1 MLTEPCATPL
11 TVRRGTVSSRKSV
24 QQCWPQCATVN
35 CHSHQHHRP
44 DRQQSL
50 IPTWSDLVQDIISYR
65 YHMRWSPRQLMS
77 QENVDGPVER
87 TWFVQQYTPKTQ
99 PDPQGRTLSNQFK
112 GNMRH
117 DLDRNKLWK
126 QAVELSMLRQA
137 LHHTSTLDLW
147 KLLQLVYDR
156 DGSRSI
162 PSAPPSVLWQ
172 GRRLNEIWWT
182 WANKSDAPRG
192 KLSHSSAQVYINSVT
207 LIPPNHN
214 SPCRTLENMYRI
226 FNRYRSRHQYLLKT
240 LLDCWESKWVALK

>member
-1 MLTEPCATPL
+1 MN
-11 TVRRGTVSSRKSV
+11 SREY
-24 QQCWPQCATVN
+24 T
-35 CHSHQHHRP
+35 RP

-137 LHHTSTLDLW
+137 LHHTSTLDL
-147 KLLQLVYDR
+147 
-156 DGSRSI
+156 
-162 PSAPPSVLWQ
+162 
-172 GRRLNEIWWT
+172 
-182 WANKSDAPRG
+182 
-192 KLSHSSAQVYINSVT
+192 
-207 LIPPNHN
+207 
-214 SPCRTLENMYRI
+214 
-226 FNRYRSRHQYLLKT
+226 
-240 LLDCWESKWVALK
+240 